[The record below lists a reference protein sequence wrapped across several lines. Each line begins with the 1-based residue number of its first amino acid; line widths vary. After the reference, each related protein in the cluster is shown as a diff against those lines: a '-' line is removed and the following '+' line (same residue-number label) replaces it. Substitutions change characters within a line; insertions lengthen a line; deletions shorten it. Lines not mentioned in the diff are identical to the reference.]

1 MEEPVTRRLTMLV
14 TSRKGVPQGTVLGPL
29 CFLVFINDLPEVVNT
44 DTCVRLFADDC
55 LLYRSIK
62 GQDDINQ
69 LQQDLDAVYQWG
81 IKWGMRFN
89 VKKCN
94 MLIVARERAPSNTHT
109 RFYTMNGQ
117 IVRPVLEAVYLGVS
131 FTHNFSWDS
140 HIRSVESKA
149 SRTLGFLKRNLKGAP
164 YHLRALA
171 YTSMVQ
177 STMDY
182 AGAIW
187 DPHQKTKA
195 DKLERVHNRAARWAL
210 RQRHTGAA
218 SVGTMLSEL
227 GWSTMSERRRR
238 QRLLLVWKVMTGAVD
253 IKPEEVGLHRA
264 ARRTRS
270 RPKPPQTHPARR
282 VRRTFTALACDKY
295 SDDSRF

>member
-1 MEEPVTRRLTMLV
+1 MLLTLA
-14 TSRKGVPQGTVLGPL
+14 SL
-29 CFLVFINDLPEVVNT
+29 
-44 DTCVRLFADDC
+44 
-55 LLYRSIK
+55 
-62 GQDDINQ
+62 
-69 LQQDLDAVYQWG
+69 
-81 IKWGMRFN
+81 
-89 VKKCN
+89 
-94 MLIVARERAPSNTHT
+94 
-109 RFYTMNGQ
+109 
-117 IVRPVLEAVYLGVS
+117 S

-218 SVGTMLSEL
+218 SVGAMLSEL

-253 IKPEEVGLHRA
+253 IKPEEVGLQRAEDAEPTQTPSSSSGKAGQTNTHR
-264 ARRTRS
+264 S
-270 RPKPPQTHPARR
+270 GVPQAFGR
-282 VRRTFTALACDKY
+282 
-295 SDDSRF
+295 